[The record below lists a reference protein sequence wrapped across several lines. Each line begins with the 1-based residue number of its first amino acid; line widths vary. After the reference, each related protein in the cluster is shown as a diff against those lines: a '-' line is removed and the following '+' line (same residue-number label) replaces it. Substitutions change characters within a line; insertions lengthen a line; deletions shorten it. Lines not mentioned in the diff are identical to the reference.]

1 MRNPANYRDPLR
13 ELRLAESRVANRVE
27 TRATR
32 ELRESVS
39 AERSTVLLSAD
50 RSRPARRSFRAVPNE
65 ARRRPTDPR
74 FRFVPFPEPGAV
86 RSDLPAAY
94 AVRDAYGRTRR
105 AGFGESLRDA

>member
-1 MRNPANYRDPLR
+1 MRTSDYRDPLR
-13 ELRLAESRVANRVE
+13 ELRLAERRVSDGVT

-39 AERSTVLLSAD
+39 AERSTVLLDAT
-50 RSRPARRSFRAVPNE
+50 RSRPARRSFRAVPSE
-65 ARRRPTDPR
+65 RRRPSDPR

-86 RSDLPAAY
+86 RSDRPAVY
-94 AVRDAYGRTRR
+94 AIRDAYGRTRR

>member
-1 MRNPANYRDPLR
+1 MPDYVDPLR
-13 ELRLAESRVANRVE
+13 ELRLAEARVRNGVV

-50 RSRPARRSFRAVPNE
+50 RSRPARRSFRAVRAE
-65 ARRRPTDPR
+65 RRRPTDPR

-94 AVRDAYGRTRR
+94 AVRDRSGRTRR
-105 AGFGESLRDA
+105 AGIGESLRDA